1 MILLLSALLS
11 GPAVA
16 APGWTQILPL
26 GVPQLAQGRPKPALV
41 FGAPQALGAA
51 ASVWAITEMREASF
65 AGEID
70 RELNLRLVSM
80 GTVTFT
86 AAFWFASDVESANH
100 AEQAQAQAQAALAW
114 QSSRVELT
122 SSVSER

>member
-16 APGWTQILPL
+16 APGWTQVLPL
-26 GVPQLAQGRPKPALV
+26 GVPQLAQGRPKAALA
-41 FGAPQALGAA
+41 FGAPQLLGAA
-51 ASVWAITEMREASF
+51 ASTWAISEMTEA
-65 AGEID
+65 ALAQEID
-70 RELNLRLVSM
+70 RELNLRLISM

-86 AAFWFASDVESANH
+86 AAFWFASVVESANH
-100 AEQAQAQAQAALAW
+100 AEQAQAQAQAAMAW

>member
-11 GPAVA
+11 GPAAA

-26 GVPQLAQGRPKPALV
+26 GVPQLAQGRPKAALI
-41 FGAPQALGAA
+41 FGAPQLLGAA
-51 ASVWAITEMREASF
+51 ASIWAISEMSEA
-65 AGEID
+65 A
-70 RELNLRLVSM
+70 L
-80 GTVTFT
+80 
-86 AAFWFASDVESANH
+86 ASVVESANH

>member
-11 GPAVA
+11 GPAIA

-26 GVPQLAQGRPKPALV
+26 GVPQLAQGRPKAALI
-41 FGAPQALGAA
+41 FGAPQLLGAA
-51 ASVWAITEMREASF
+51 ASIWAISEMSEAAL

-70 RELNLRLVSM
+70 RELNLRLAST

-86 AAFWFASDVESANH
+86 AAFWFASVVESANH
-100 AEQAQAQAQAALAW
+100 AEEAQAQAQAALAW

-122 SSVSER
+122 SSASER

>member
-11 GPAVA
+11 NPAVA

-41 FGAPQALGAA
+41 FGAPQALGLAG
-51 ASVWAITEMREASF
+51 SVWAITEMREASF

-86 AAFWFASDVESANH
+86 AAFWFASVVESANH
-100 AEQAQAQAQAALAW
+100 AEQAQDQAQAAMAW